1 VTAAGRLTL
10 HTSDRVRLAAEHL
23 APADDAEPGVAV
35 VLGHGFTLNRNRPA
49 VRRAALA
56 FTSVGAVVILDFRGH
71 GGSSGHSTLGDREA
85 LDVEAAVRWARR
97 RGYER
102 VVTVGFS
109 MGGAAVI
116 RQAGIFGD
124 VDAVVSVSATSRWF
138 IRESTR
144 LKLVA
149 LAVRSRPTR
158 LVTRLAY
165 GTRVTG
171 DFTDVGPEP
180 KAVVG
185 SIAPTPL
192 LVIHG
197 ERDPWFGPEHA
208 RTLAQSAGPSAEVWV
223 LPEFGHAEEAL
234 DEELTARI
242 VEWVRRQVRAAPRS
256 EAERAGAQDRS
267 PVLEDAPEVAP
278 DPGGAPGY
286 GTMPQ

>member
-1 VTAAGRLTL
+1 MTGADRLTL
-10 HTSDRVRLAAEHL
+10 HTSDHVRLAAEHL
-23 APADDAEPGVAV
+23 APGEGAEAGVVV
-35 VLGHGFTLNRNRPA
+35 VLGHGFTLNRTRPS

-56 FTSVGAVVILDFRGH
+56 FTSIGAVVILDFRGH
-71 GGSSGHSTLGDREA
+71 GSSSGRSTLGDREA

-97 RGYER
+97 RGYQR

-116 RQAGIFGD
+116 RQAGLFGD
-124 VDAVVSVSATSRWF
+124 VDAVVSVSSTSRWF

-158 LVTRLAY
+158 LLTRVAY

-171 DFTDVGPEP
+171 DFSEIGPEP
-180 KAVVG
+180 RAVAG
-185 SIAPTPL
+185 AIAPTPL
-192 LVIHG
+192 LLIHG

-208 RTLAQSAGPSAEVWV
+208 RALAQAAGSSADVWV

-234 DEELTARI
+234 DEELTGRI
-242 VEWVRRQVRAAPRS
+242 VAWVRRQLCDPGPVRGTPS
-256 EAERAGAQDRS
+256 MDSGDS
-267 PVLEDAPEVAP
+267 PASAP
-278 DPGGAPGY
+278 DPGAAPGY
-286 GTMPQ
+286 GTMPP